1 MPTVRNADLNFSNPA
16 RNHSIST
23 AAIVSDTCSRA
34 MLKAGIQGRQ
44 EVMVTEY
51 NSASA
56 LGSGLLEVFA
66 TPAMVALMEKTAWM
80 SVAPYMNDGEGTVG
94 TMLNIKH
101 LAATPAGMI
110 VWCESELKEVDGR
123 RLVFH
128 VEAFDESGKIG
139 EGEHERFIVK
149 NEKFMDKALAK
160 KEK

>member
-1 MPTVRNADLNFSNPA
+1 
-16 RNHSIST
+16 
-23 AAIVSDTCSRA
+23 

-44 EVMVTEY
+44 EVMATED

-110 VWCESELKEVDGR
+110 C
-123 RLVFH
+123 LVRKRIKR
-128 VEAFDESGKIG
+128 S
-139 EGEHERFIVK
+139 RW
-149 NEKFMDKALAK
+149 K
-160 KEK
+160 KTCIPC

>member
-1 MPTVRNADLNFSNPA
+1 
-16 RNHSIST
+16 
-23 AAIVSDTCSRA
+23 
-34 MLKAGIQGRQ
+34 
-44 EVMVTEY
+44 
-51 NSASA
+51 
-56 LGSGLLEVFA
+56 
-66 TPAMVALMEKTAWM
+66 M

-149 NEKFMDKALAK
+149 NEKFMDKTLAK
-160 KEK
+160 RKISNSSDGGLRMEDASGPDRVRCGEGAG